1 MAFFAP
7 LRETKNSMSN
17 TKKITDAIVAQG
29 ILPLYFNPDETVSV
43 EVLRAIYKAGIKAV
57 EYTNR
62 GEAALSNFKKM
73 VDVRNAEMPGI
84 VLGVGTIKN
93 MQHAKDYLAA
103 GADFLVSPGFVPDV
117 AVHCVANDIFYG
129 PGCMTPTEI
138 IAAENA
144 GIGFIK
150 LFPGNML
157 GPDFL
162 SGIKDI
168 FPKLLFMPTGGVDT
182 TKENIEGWYK
192 AGVCAVGMGSKLIS
206 KKLMEAKDYATI
218 ESETKKVL
226 ETIMSIKN

>member
-1 MAFFAP
+1 
-7 LRETKNSMSN
+7 MSR
-17 TKKITDAIVAQG
+17 TQQITDAVIAQG
-29 ILPLYFNPDETVSV
+29 ILPLYFNSSEEVSL
-43 EVLRAIYKAGIKAV
+43 EVLKSIYRAGIKAV

-62 GEAALSNFKKM
+62 GDSALANFKKM
-73 VDVRNAEMPGI
+73 VALRNTEMPGML
-84 VLGVGTIKN
+84 LGVGTIKN

-103 GADFLVSPGFVPDV
+103 GADFLVSPGYVPDV
-117 AVHCVANDIFYG
+117 AAHCVANDIFYA

-144 GIGFIK
+144 GIKFIK
-150 LFPGNML
+150 LFPGNIL
-157 GPDFL
+157 GPEFL

-182 TKENIEGWYK
+182 TKENIEAWYK

-206 KKLMEAKDYATI
+206 KKLMEAKDYATM

-226 ETIMSIKN
+226 ELIGSIKK

>member
-1 MAFFAP
+1 M
-7 LRETKNSMSN
+7 NN
-17 TKKITDAIVAQG
+17 TASVTAAIVEQG
-29 ILPLYFNPDETVSV
+29 ILPLYFNPDETISL

-62 GEAALSNFKKM
+62 GEAALRNFTKM
-73 VDVRNAEMPGI
+73 VVVRNAEMPGLL
-84 VLGVGTIKN
+84 LGVGTIKN
-93 MQHAKDYLAA
+93 LQNAEDYMAA
-103 GADFLVSPGFVPDV
+103 GADFLVSPGYV
-117 AVHCVANDIFYG
+117 AEVASYAVGKDIFYG

-144 GIGFIK
+144 GIKFIK

-157 GPDFL
+157 GPEFL

-182 TKENIEGWYK
+182 TRENIESWFK

-206 KKLMEAKDYATI
+206 KKLMEQKDYITI
-218 ESETKKVL
+218 ENETRSVL
-226 ETIMSIKN
+226 ALIQSIKK